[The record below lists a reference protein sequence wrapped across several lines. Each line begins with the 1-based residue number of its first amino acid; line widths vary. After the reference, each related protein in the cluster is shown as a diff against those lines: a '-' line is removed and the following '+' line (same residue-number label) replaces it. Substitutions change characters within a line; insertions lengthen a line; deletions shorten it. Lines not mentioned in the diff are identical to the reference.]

1 MKSNVPLLSLSAVV
15 ALTFSSC
22 ATGPYHDNENAKE
35 GAVIGGLI
43 GAATGAIIGNQS
55 GRPLEG
61 AAIGAAAGGLG
72 GAAIGSGQDDR
83 NARARQRRAGYSN
96 SNRNSSQG
104 GYYDDCGQYR
114 PREVYYPRDRYYNGY
129 RENYRGYRY

>member
-1 MKSNVPLLSLSAVV
+1 MKPFLSILSLSAVI
-15 ALTFSSC
+15 ALGLSSC
-22 ATGPYHDNENAKE
+22 ATGPYGDNENAKE

-43 GAATGAIIGNQS
+43 GAAAGAVIGNQS

-83 NARARQRRAGYSN
+83 NARARRNRAGYYNNSN
-96 SNRNSSQG
+96 SRRG
-104 GYYDDCGQYR
+104 GYYDERSQYR
-114 PREVYYPRDRYYNGY
+114 PREVYRPRERSYEGCREPYNGY
-129 RENYRGYRY
+129 RY